1 MNDEKRMRNKNEKNK
16 KDMKKKRNI
25 DDNIYK

>member
-1 MNDEKRMRNKNEKNK
+1 MNDEKRMRKKNEKDK
-16 KDMKKKRNI
+16 KDMKKNRNI